1 MSVVSE
7 RSLDVLRAIIGDY
20 VETKEPVGSKRLV
33 ERHKFGVSAA
43 TIRNDMAQLEEAE
56 LITAPHTSSGRIPTD
71 KGYRVFVDRLSGIR
85 PLTTAQRRAIEDFM
99 ERSSDPEELV
109 VQSVRTLAQL
119 TNSVAIGQ
127 LPSLLTSSIHRLE
140 LVSLSDRRILTVLIT
155 DSGRVEQRIV
165 EIESEIDEDTL
176 VKVRQ
181 HFNETLVGHSLQE
194 AAKRID
200 DLTDPFTGEEEVL
213 ASQLVNALID
223 QLNSNREDRL
233 IIAGAAN
240 LARTER
246 DFSSILPVLEA
257 MEEQVVLLR
266 LVAELDLQDHEV
278 AVSIGHENEEAS
290 FEETSI
296 LASGYMADRG
306 EARLGIL
313 GPTRMDYRRNIAAVR
328 AVARYLS
335 RVFNDTAA

>member
-1 MSVVSE
+1 MVSE

-43 TIRNDMAQLEEAE
+43 TIRNDMAQLEDAE
-56 LITAPHTSSGRIPTD
+56 LIAAPHTSSGRIPTD

-85 PLTTAQRRAIEDFM
+85 PLSGIQRRAIEDFM
-99 ERSSDPEELV
+99 EGSNDPEELV
-109 VQSVRTLAQL
+109 MQSVRTLAQL

-127 LPSLLTSSIHRLE
+127 LPSLLTSAIHRLE
-140 LVSLSDRRILTVLIT
+140 LVSLSDKRVLTVLIT
-155 DSGRVEQRIV
+155 DSGRVEQRIIEV
-165 EIESEIDEDTL
+165 EHEIGEETL
-176 VKVRQ
+176 LKLRH
-181 HFNETLVGHSLQE
+181 HFNETLVGTTLQN
-194 AAKRID
+194 AAAQLGT
-200 DLTDPFTGEEEVL
+200 LTDPFSGEEEVL
-213 ASQLVNALID
+213 AGQLVKAFID
-223 QLNSNREDRL
+223 QVNSNREDRL

-266 LVAELDLQDHEV
+266 LVAELDLHDHEV

-296 LASGYMADRG
+296 LASGYIADRG

-335 RVFNDTAA
+335 RVFNDTSE

>member
-43 TIRNDMAQLEEAE
+43 TIRNDMAQLEDAE
-56 LITAPHTSSGRIPTD
+56 LIAAPHTSSGRIPTD

-85 PLTTAQRRAIEDFM
+85 PLSGIQRRAIEDFM
-99 ERSSDPEELV
+99 EGSNDPEELV
-109 VQSVRTLAQL
+109 MQSVRTLAQL

-127 LPSLLTSSIHRLE
+127 LPSLLTSAIHRLE
-140 LVSLSDRRILTVLIT
+140 LVSLSDKRVLTVLIT
-155 DSGRVEQRIV
+155 DSGRVEQRIIEV
-165 EIESEIDEDTL
+165 EHEIGEETL
-176 VKVRQ
+176 LKLRH
-181 HFNETLVGHSLQE
+181 HFNETLVGTTLQN
-194 AAKRID
+194 AAAQLGT
-200 DLTDPFTGEEEVL
+200 LTDPFSGEEEVL
-213 ASQLVNALID
+213 AGQLVKAFID
-223 QLNSNREDRL
+223 QVNSNREDRL

-266 LVAELDLQDHEV
+266 LVAELDLHDHEV

-296 LASGYMADRG
+296 LASGYIADRG

-335 RVFNDTAA
+335 RVFNDTSE

>member
-56 LITAPHTSSGRIPTD
+56 LIIAPHTSSGRIPTD
-71 KGYRVFVDRLSGIR
+71 KGYRVFVDQLSGIR
-85 PLTTAQRRAIEDFM
+85 PLTVVQRRAIEDFM

-109 VQSVRTLAQL
+109 VQSVRSLAQL

-140 LVSLSDRRILTVLIT
+140 LVALTDKRILTVLIT
-155 DSGRVEQRIV
+155 DSGRVEQRI
-165 EIESEIDEDTL
+165 IEVQTEIDDETL
-176 VKVRQ
+176 VNLRH
-181 HFNETLVGHSLQE
+181 HFNETLVGTTLQDASGRI
-194 AAKRID
+194 AA
-200 DLTDPFTGEEEVL
+200 LTDPFSGEEE
-213 ASQLVNALID
+213 QLVGELVKAFID

-266 LVAELDLQDHEV
+266 LVAELDLDDHEV
-278 AVSIGHENEEAS
+278 AVSIGHENDEAS

-296 LASGYMADRG
+296 LASGYMANRG

-335 RVFNDTAA
+335 RVFNDTAE

>member
-1 MSVVSE
+1 MVSE